1 MTRTY
6 ISELKNLKDGDKVSL
21 NGWVAA
27 VKDLS
32 KVKFV
37 ILRDR
42 TGEIQ
47 TVAVNGKTPEKTFNE
62 IIKIPH
68 ESSIIINGALKASKI
83 AKAGYEVVIDNFEI
97 LNKAETPLPIDTT
110 PKSNTQIDKR
120 IDYRFLDARRP
131 KVRAIFNIRSAIV
144 RAVTEFFDNEGFTNI
159 HTPKLTAAGV
169 ESGAEMFPVVYFNK
183 EAFLSQSPQV
193 YKQMM
198 VAAGFEKV
206 YEIGPVFR
214 AEKSH
219 TTRHLTEFTGLDM
232 EMGFIKDVGDVMEV
246 IENLFKHTLNHV
258 KENCKHDLELLEI
271 KIAIPNKIPRI
282 TMKEAK
288 EILEKE
294 GKKLKESDDLDSEA
308 EELLGKL
315 MLKKHNS
322 EFVFVTDYPWE
333 VRPFYHMKPKDN
345 PKGTCSF
352 DLIWNGV
359 EIATGAQ
366 REHRY
371 DILKQQATEKGIK
384 LDEMKEYADIF
395 KYGCPPHG
403 GIGLGLDRIVQ
414 RLLKLGNV
422 REAILLPRDPE
433 RLTP

>member
-1 MTRTY
+1 MKRTY
-6 ISELKNLKDGDKVSL
+6 ISDLKNLKDGEKVIL
-21 NGWVAA
+21 NGWVSTI
-27 VKDLS
+27 KDLS

-37 ILRDR
+37 ILRDK

-47 TVAVNGKTPEKTFNE
+47 TVAVKGKTPEKTFE
-62 IIKIPH
+62 EVTKISP
-68 ESSIIINGALKASKI
+68 ESSVIITGSLKKSKI
-83 AKAGYEVVIDNFEI
+83 AKAGYEIIIDNFEI
-97 LNKAETPLPIDTT
+97 LNKAETPLPIDIS

-131 KVRAIFNIRSAIV
+131 EVRAIFNIRSTII
-144 RAVTEFFDNEGFTNI
+144 RATTEFFDNQGFTNI

-169 ESGAEMFPVVYFNK
+169 ESGAEMFSVVYFDK

-232 EMGFIKDVGDVMEV
+232 EMGFIKDVGEVMDV
-246 IENLFKHTLNHV
+246 IEKLFIHTLKHI
-258 KENCKHDLELLEI
+258 KEKCKSELDLLKIEI
-271 KIAIPNKIPRI
+271 NIPKNIPRI
-282 TMKEAK
+282 SMKEAK
-288 EILEKE
+288 KLLEKQ
-294 GKKLKESDDLDSEA
+294 GKKLKENDDLDAEA
-308 EELLGKL
+308 EDLLGKL
-315 MLKKHNS
+315 ILKKHNS

-359 EIATGAQ
+359 EIGTGAQ
-366 REHRY
+366 REHKY
-371 DILKQQATEKGIK
+371 EILKKQAKEKGIN
-384 LDEMKEYADIF
+384 LDEMKSYSEIF
-395 KYGCPPHG
+395 KFGCPPHG
-403 GIGLGLDRIVQ
+403 GIGLGIDRITQ
-414 RLLKLGNV
+414 RLLKLSNI

-433 RLTP
+433 RLEP

>member
-6 ISELKNLKDGDKVSL
+6 ISELSNLKDGDKVTL

-47 TVAVNGKTPEKTFNE
+47 TVAVNGKTPEETFNN
-62 IIKIPH
+62 ITKIPH
-68 ESSIIINGALKASKI
+68 ESAISITGSLKESKI

-110 PKSNTQIDKR
+110 PKSNTNIDKR

-131 KVRAIFNIRSAIV
+131 KVRAIFNIRSTMV
-144 RAVTEFFDNEGFTNI
+144 RAITEFFDNEGFTNI
-159 HTPKLTAAGV
+159 TTPKLTAAGV
-169 ESGAEMFPVVYFNK
+169 ESGAEMFEVKYFNK
-183 EAFLSQSPQV
+183 NAFLSQSPQI

-232 EMGFIKDVGDVMEV
+232 EMGFIKDVGDVMDV
-246 IENLFKHTLNHV
+246 IEDLFKYTLNYI
-258 KENCKHDLELLEI
+258 KENCKSDLELLEI
-271 KIAIPNKIPRI
+271 EVNIPKEIPRI
-282 TMKEAK
+282 SMKEAK
-288 EILEKE
+288 DLLKKE
-294 GKKLKESDDLDSEA
+294 GKTLKESDDLDSEA

-315 MLKKHNS
+315 MLKQHNS

-333 VRPFYHMKPKDN
+333 VRPFYHMKPEDN

-371 DILKQQATEKGIK
+371 DILKQQADEKGIN
-384 LDEMKEYADIF
+384 LDEMKEYSDLF
-395 KYGCPPHG
+395 KFGCPPHG
-403 GIGLGLDRIVQ
+403 GIGLGLDRMVQ
-414 RLLKLGNV
+414 RLLKLNNV